1 MVKAKKSALV
11 LLMLALA
18 LTLALSA
25 CGKSDDKEETKKEE
39 TTTASTDETKAEDT
53 TKTEPA
59 PAENAAANLKEYKLV
74 FTYPGTPQKDEAVI
88 EEAANKILKE
98 KINATIDLQP
108 IDWTAWEDK
117 VNLLIAS
124 REKVD
129 IFFTAQWSKYAVNVG
144 KNAFLDLKPLLE
156 QYGKDITSTLDP
168 VFLDGSKINGINYGV
183 PTDKELAAQGG
194 IVYRK
199 DIADELGI
207 DMSKVKTIAD
217 LDAVFATVKA
227 KRPELTPLYL
237 LKGETFDSHYLGN
250 FDALGDTAVPGVIL
264 KDSTDTTVKAS
275 YDQQRYVDTLKL
287 TRDFFTKG
295 YINSDAATTTT
306 MNTEALKAGNVFAIT
321 QSLKPGKAKEL
332 ETSLGLGGK
341 LEQIELNEKTVSTG
355 ETAGSMLAISTTS
368 KDPARAMMFINLL
381 HSDKELN
388 NLLNFGIEGT
398 HYTREGEIITPAAKA
413 ADYSPG
419 AAWMFGNQFLNYV
432 FNNEAPDKWDQFRKF
447 NEGPKVSP
455 GLGFVFNSDPVKA
468 EVSAIVNI
476 DRQYQTALETGSVDV
491 DKVLPEYKDKLIKA
505 GVEKIV
511 AEKQKQ
517 LNEYLAAK

>member
-1 MVKAKKSALV
+1 MVKAKKSALL
-11 LLMLALA
+11 LLMLAVTF
-18 LTLALSA
+18 TLALSA
-25 CGKSDDKEETKKEE
+25 CGKSNDKEESKSE
-39 TTTASTDETKAEDT
+39 TSSTSTETGTDDT
-53 TKTEPA
+53 TKTDPA
-59 PAENAAANLKEYKLV
+59 PEQTAAADLKEYKLT
-74 FTYPGTPQKDEAVI
+74 FLYPGTPQKDESVI
-88 EEAANKILKE
+88 EGEINKYLKD

-124 REKVD
+124 REPVD

-144 KNAFLDLKPLLE
+144 KNAFVDLKPLLE
-156 QYGKDITSTLDP
+156 QYGQDITKTLDP

-183 PTDKELAAQGG
+183 PTNKELAAQGG

-199 DIADELGI
+199 DIADELNI
-207 DMSKVKTIAD
+207 DMTNVKTIQD
-217 LDAVFATVKA
+217 LDAVFATVKE

-237 LKGETFDSHYLGN
+237 LKGETFDSHYFGN
-250 FDALGDTAVPGVIL
+250 FDALGDTSVPGVIL
-264 KDSTDTTVKAS
+264 KDSDDTTVKAS
-275 YDQQRYVDTLKL
+275 YDQPRYVDTLKI

-306 MNTEALKAGNVFAIT
+306 MNTDALKAGNVFAIT

-332 ETSLGLGGK
+332 ETSTGLIGK
-341 LEQIELNEKTVSTG
+341 LAQIEMNEKTVSTG
-355 ETAGSMLAISTTS
+355 ETSGSMLAISTTS

-381 HSDKELN
+381 HSDKYLN

-398 HYTREGEIITPAAKA
+398 HYTREGEIITPTDKQG
-413 ADYSPG
+413 DYAPG

-432 FNNEAPDKWDQFRKF
+432 FNNEDPDKWEQFRKF

-455 GLGFVFNSDPVKA
+455 GLGFVFDSESVKA

-491 DKVLPEYKDKLIKA
+491 DKVLPEYKDKLVKA
-505 GVEKIV
+505 GVEKII

-517 LNEYLAAK
+517 LNDYLAKK